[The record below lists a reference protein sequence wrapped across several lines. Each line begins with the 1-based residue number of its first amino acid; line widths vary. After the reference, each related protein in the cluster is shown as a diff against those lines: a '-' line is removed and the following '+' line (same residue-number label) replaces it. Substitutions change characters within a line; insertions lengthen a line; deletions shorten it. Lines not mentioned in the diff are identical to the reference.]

1 MNVKVRFVLAV
12 GILAVAVVAAVGLT
26 GAGIWS
32 SIDPDDQRA
41 LGRVL
46 GRVLGEQVAFL
57 VVAGVLLLGLLG
69 ALVARAF
76 SVYVLPLER
85 LAAEIRLVAAANPD
99 HRVEIRK
106 PSEFAELAAAVN
118 ELADRYRTAEQGVA
132 DKIAAAR
139 SDLEEERNRL
149 AALMSEL
156 SLAVLVCNVEG
167 RILLYNEAAR
177 ELLDPGGRG
186 NVGLGRSVFG
196 IVDRELISHALD
208 RVQAGSTSARLAT
221 AQGDQLLGVRV
232 AAVPAADSGLSGFVL
247 TLEDLTRRAEITERR
262 DALFRALTEGT
273 RAPLGALR
281 AAIESMLDYPDMDA
295 AQRHRFA
302 EIVRDEALR
311 LSDHIERAL
320 DESTGYLSDPW
331 LREDVLG
338 RDLLAAAE
346 RSMLSRHEVTAS
358 VAEPE
363 DDLWLEADS
372 HAVVRAVTDLAG
384 RLRIHLG
391 IDDVRFSL
399 LPAGRYAAL
408 DLGWKGQPLDAG
420 TLREWTDQSA
430 VGNVLE
436 RHGGEA
442 WSGADGEHAY
452 VRLLLPL
459 AEVVPTPPAPA
470 PRPRLAVGSRPEFYD
485 FDLFRAA
492 ERDAAWGTRRLDE
505 LAYTVFDTETTGLS
519 PSLGD
524 EIVSIGAVR
533 IVNGRLLRQETY
545 EQFVDP
551 GRPVS
556 AASRSVH
563 GITEDMLV
571 GQPRIET
578 VLPAFAHFAGGSVLV
593 GHNLAFDLKFLKLKE
608 ESTGVRLTQ
617 PVLDTL
623 LLSPVVHPD
632 HEDHSLDAIAERL
645 GVSILGRHTA
655 LGDAILTG
663 KVFVRLLGLLA
674 ARGIVTLDAALEAAR
689 RTYQSRVSETMYKR
703 Y

>member
-1 MNVKVRFVLAV
+1 VNVKVRFALAV
-12 GILAVAVVAAVGLT
+12 AILAAAVVAAVALL

-32 SIDPDDQRA
+32 GIVPDDQ
-41 LGRVL
+41 RVL
-46 GRVLGEQVAFL
+46 GRVLADQVAFL
-57 VVAGVLLLGLLG
+57 VVAGVLLLGVLG
-69 ALVARAF
+69 ALVAWAF
-76 SVYVLPLER
+76 SAYVLPLKR
-85 LAAEIRLVAAANPD
+85 LAADIRLVAAVNPD

-106 PSEFAELAAAVN
+106 PSELADLAAAVN
-118 ELADRYRTAEQGVA
+118 ELADRYRTGEQDVA
-132 DKIAAAR
+132 ARIAAAR

-167 RILLYNEAAR
+167 RILLYNAAAR
-177 ELLDPGGRG
+177 ELLDPGRRG

-196 IVDRELISHALD
+196 IVDRELVSHALD

-221 AQGDQLLGVRV
+221 AQSDRLLGVRV
-232 AAVPAADSGLSGFVL
+232 APVPAADSGLSGFVL
-247 TLEDLTRRAEITERR
+247 TFEDLTRRAEISERR
-262 DALFRALTEGT
+262 DSLFRALTEGT

-281 AAIESMLDYPDMDA
+281 AAIESMLDYPDMDI
-295 AQRHRFA
+295 AQRQRFA
-302 EIVRDEALR
+302 EIVRDEAHR
-311 LSDHIERAL
+311 LSDHIERTL
-320 DESTGYLSDPW
+320 DESSGYLSDPW

-346 RSMLSRHEVTAS
+346 RSMLSTHEVKAS
-358 VAEPE
+358 IAEPE
-363 DDLWLEADS
+363 EDLWLEADS

-384 RLRIHLG
+384 RLRIRLG
-391 IDDVRFSL
+391 VADVGFSI

-408 DLGWKGQPLDAG
+408 DLSWKGPALDAG
-420 TLREWTDQSA
+420 TLRGWTEQSV

-442 WSGADGEHAY
+442 WSGADGDHAY

-470 PRPRLAVGSRPEFYD
+470 PTPEITIGSRPEFYD
-485 FDLFRAA
+485 FDLFRPAA
-492 ERDAAWGTRRLDE
+492 LDAGWGTRRLDE

-524 EIVSIGAVR
+524 EIISIGAVR

-551 GRPVS
+551 RRRVS
-556 AASRSVH
+556 AASRRIH

-571 GQPRIET
+571 GQPPIET
-578 VLPAFAHFAGGSVLV
+578 VLPAFAHFAEGSVLV
-593 GHNLAFDLKFLKLKE
+593 GHNLAFDLKFFELKQE
-608 ESTGVRLTQ
+608 QTGVTFAQ

-632 HEDHSLDAIAERL
+632 HDDHSLEAIAERL
-645 GVSILGRHTA
+645 GVSVLGRHTA

-663 KVFVRLLGLLA
+663 RIFVRLLGLLA

-689 RTYQSRVSETMYKR
+689 KTYQARVSETLHKR